1 VRKSELTR
9 EKQRLLWEG
18 FYMKNNLTKKVAK
31 KTAKVLDSFLSM
43 DANSASCCIVYQ
55 PKAPKEL
62 ERYRKTK

>member
-1 VRKSELTR
+1 
-9 EKQRLLWEG
+9 
-18 FYMKNNLTKKVAK
+18 MKNKLTKRVAK
-31 KTAKVLDSFLSM
+31 KTVKMLDSFLRM

>member
-1 VRKSELTR
+1 
-9 EKQRLLWEG
+9 
-18 FYMKNNLTKKVAK
+18 MKNNLTKKVAK

-62 ERYRKTK
+62 ERYKMCIRDSGLYCSIVK

>member
-1 VRKSELTR
+1 
-9 EKQRLLWEG
+9 
-18 FYMKNNLTKKVAK
+18 MKNNLTKKVAK

-62 ERYRKTK
+62 ERYGVLLFVVVVRRFYHTRLKLR

>member
-1 VRKSELTR
+1 
-9 EKQRLLWEG
+9 
-18 FYMKNNLTKKVAK
+18 MKNNLTKK
-31 KTAKVLDSFLSM
+31 TAKVLNSFLSM

>member
-1 VRKSELTR
+1 
-9 EKQRLLWEG
+9 
-18 FYMKNNLTKKVAK
+18 MKNNLTKKVAK

-43 DANSASCCIVYQ
+43 DANSASRCIVYQ

>member
-1 VRKSELTR
+1 
-9 EKQRLLWEG
+9 
-18 FYMKNNLTKKVAK
+18 MKNNLTKEVAK